1 MGYLCDRPVC
11 HTILISAVTLRRKE
25 VGDAIKK
32 SGIDRSEFFVTT
44 KVIGAA
50 EGLDPQ
56 ETYDALVKGV
66 EAFGLGTLRF
76 LRCAHRLY

>member
-1 MGYLCDRPVC
+1 MGYDN
-11 HTILISAVTLRRKE
+11 SRKE

-44 KVIGAA
+44 KIIGPP
-50 EGLDPQ
+50 ESLDPQ

-66 EAFGLGTLRF
+66 EAFGLGGWNL
-76 LRCAHRLY
+76 LLMSS